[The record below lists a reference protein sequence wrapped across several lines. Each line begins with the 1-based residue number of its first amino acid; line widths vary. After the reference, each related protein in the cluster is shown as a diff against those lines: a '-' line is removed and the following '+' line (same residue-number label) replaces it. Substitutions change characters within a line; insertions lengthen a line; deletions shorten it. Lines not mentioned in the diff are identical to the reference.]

1 MEQTCG
7 LSECALWYVLKFI
20 MIISHELNNFI
31 YLCCCC
37 STSLLLD
44 PLEAKCGHFFCW
56 GCITELL
63 ISSTDEQAHLCGV
76 CQSMACKN
84 DMKELSPKTSKLTS
98 TLQHFKQVF
107 CQAEGWRI
115 GIIIFYQTLKL
126 FKFVHIMYWNPMD
139 YLLATC
145 FMFKFRI

>member
-31 YLCCCC
+31 YLCCPCC
-37 STSLLLD
+37 TSLLLD

-63 ISSTDEQAHLCGV
+63 ISSTDEKAHLCGV
-76 CQSMACKN
+76 CQSIACKN
-84 DMKELSPKTSKLTS
+84 YMKELSLKTSKLTS

-126 FKFVHIMYWNPMD
+126 FKFVHIMYLNPMD
-139 YLLATC
+139 YI
-145 FMFKFRI
+145 F

>member
-1 MEQTCG
+1 MRSTSCKQDESVMRAFMEQTCG

-20 MIISHELNNFI
+20 MIISHELNNFT

-44 PLEAKCGHFFCW
+44 PLEAKCGHFFCR

-63 ISSTDEQAHLCGV
+63 TSSTDEQAHLCGV
-76 CQSMACKN
+76 CQSTVCKN
-84 DMKELSPKTSKLTS
+84 YMKELSPKTSKLTS
-98 TLQHFKQVF
+98 TLQHFIQVF

-115 GIIIFYQTLKL
+115 GIIMFYQTLKL
-126 FKFVHIMYWNPMD
+126 FKFVHIM
-139 YLLATC
+139 
-145 FMFKFRI
+145 